1 VPLAQSSKNLG
12 TGSACRKKTPSTVLN
27 MKNLMVR
34 KDKAGGFDDD
44 DDDDASIIT
53 FGEIM

>member
-1 VPLAQSSKNLG
+1 LG

>member
-1 VPLAQSSKNLG
+1 
-12 TGSACRKKTPSTVLN
+12 

>member
-1 VPLAQSSKNLG
+1 MKNPSK
-12 TGSACRKKTPSTVLN
+12 VLN

-34 KDKAGGFDDD
+34 KDKAGRFDDD
-44 DDDDASIIT
+44 DDDDASITT